1 MDLSPKNTE
10 SRKSDCVTKRELERI
25 RNLNGVIKIYQTEL
39 ELLKYKSCLKGTVIT
54 GMPFGTDTTDSTA
67 DIAVAKVAQMKKYE
81 RMIRDTLDEIQTAR
95 IEIMTYI
102 STVEDNVL
110 KQIMYYWNVC
120 CMTWYEVANSVG
132 KSEYIVKKKYYRHF
146 KRGEK

>member
-1 MDLSPKNTE
+1 M
-10 SRKSDCVTKRELERI
+10 TKQEVERI

-54 GMPFGTDTTDSTA
+54 GMPFGTGTSDSTGS
-67 DIAVAKVAQMKKYE
+67 IAVNMVTQMEKYE
-81 RMIRDTLDEIQTAR
+81 RMIRDTLDEMQLAR
-95 IEIMTYI
+95 IDIMTYI

-110 KQIMYYWNVC
+110 KQIFYYRNVC

-146 KRGEK
+146 KRGGK

>member
-1 MDLSPKNTE
+1 M
-10 SRKSDCVTKRELERI
+10 TKQEIERI

-54 GMPFGTDTTDSTA
+54 GMPFGTGTSDSTGS
-67 DIAVAKVAQMKKYE
+67 IAVNMVTQMEEYE
-81 RMIRDTLDEIQTAR
+81 RLIQNTLNEMQLAR

-102 STVEDNVL
+102 ATVDDNML
-110 KQIMYYWNVC
+110 KQIIYYWNVC

-132 KSEYIVKKKYYRHF
+132 KSVHVVKKKYYRHF
-146 KRGEK
+146 RRANEKNRIREKD

>member
-1 MDLSPKNTE
+1 M
-10 SRKSDCVTKRELERI
+10 TKRELERI
-25 RNLNGVIKIYQTEL
+25 RNLNGVIKIYQAEL
-39 ELLKYKSCLKGTVIT
+39 EMLKYKSCLKGTVIT
-54 GMPFGTDTTDSTA
+54 GMPFGTGTSDSTGNM
-67 DIAVAKVAQMKKYE
+67 AVNMVTQMEEYE

-102 STVEDNVL
+102 STVDNNIL
-110 KQIMYYWNVC
+110 KQIIYYWNVC

-146 KRGEK
+146 KRGAGK